1 MREAVFASV
10 SRLRGTGYVYTG
22 PGWGVTVGTGWCF
35 SVTWYILVVAS
46 SPFKCFLCGR
56 YLKSVGVYKC
66 HMNLHTRTRRPS
78 GLRVPPVQP
87 RVPFRPAARRR
98 QKRSRTCKICGKT
111 VCRSGLL
118 KAHMNLHLGRQRYA
132 CTKCSKH
139 FHSANALSKHSC
151 PGTCPTT
158 AIDCREKEDEKSTAA
173 DPSPQC
179 SVAHETVENFALQP
193 VMVPHGC
200 KSGQGYKCVLCGKV
214 LSRMDIFKA
223 HMNLHTGAQPFQC
236 NECGESFSRYNQ
248 RTYHKMV
255 MHAAMPTSQA
265 DQQSHASLGTAADF
279 VMLRDED
286 AASRDRKRKGF
297 TRKSHTCEV
306 CGKTLSCLWR
316 LKSHMNLHSGIRPY
330 QCQHCPKTYFSS
342 SALIQHIGKKHTP
355 EPAVSNTQAL
365 TCAAEDTSVAVKK
378 LAQRNLKEKSTVDVM
393 SPQCSVAQETVEN
406 FVVQPVMVPH
416 GCKSGQGY
424 KCVLCGKVLS
434 RMDIFK
440 AHMNLHTGAQ
450 PFQCNECGE
459 SFSRYSQKS
468 YHKMV
473 KHGAMPTSRA
483 DQQSHASPPKQQI
496 PGKQVTHS
504 SPASCAG
511 SGQPPTTECKTS
523 TASVRDRCTGGED
536 QQNVPVMLE
545 EEHVASLDKEG
556 STRRSLTCEVCGKT
570 LSCLGRLKSHMNLHS
585 GSKPYQCQ
593 HCPKAY
599 FSSSAL
605 TLHVRTKH
613 TPEPAVQNMS
623 EPTA

>member
-1 MREAVFASV
+1 MRETAFASV
-10 SRLRGTGYVYTG
+10 SSGYRVYRYRYAVRGTI
-22 PGWGVTVGTGWCF
+22 VGR
-35 SVTWYILVVAS
+35 WYWLVLLGHLNVA
-46 SPFKCFLCGR
+46 SPFKCVLCGR
-56 YLKSVGVYKC
+56 YLKSVGVYQC

-132 CTKCSKH
+132 CSKCSKH
-139 FHSANALSKHSC
+139 FHSANALSNHSC

-158 AIDCREKEDEKSTAA
+158 AMDCREKEDEKNTAA
-173 DPSPQC
+173 APSPQC
-179 SVAHETVENFALQP
+179 SVAHETVENFALKP

-214 LSRMDIFKA
+214 LSRLDIFKA

-236 NECGESFSRYNQ
+236 DECSESFSRYNQ
-248 RTYHKMV
+248 RSNHKMV
-255 MHAAMPTSQA
+255 MHAAVPTSQA
-265 DQQSHASLGTAADF
+265 DQQSHASLGRAADF
-279 VMLRDED
+279 VMLREEHV
-286 AASRDRKRKGF
+286 ASRDRKGKGS
-297 TRKSHTCEV
+297 TKKTCEV

-316 LKSHMNLHSGIRPY
+316 LKSHMNLHSGSRPY

-355 EPAVSNTQAL
+355 EAAVSNTQAL

-416 GCKSGQGY
+416 SCKSGQGY

-434 RMDIFK
+434 RLDIFK

-450 PFQCNECGE
+450 PFRCDECGE
-459 SFSRYSQKS
+459 SFSRHNQRR
-468 YHKMV
+468 YHKIV

-483 DQQSHASPPKQQI
+483 DQQSHARPPKQKI

-504 SPASCAG
+504 SPASCTG

-523 TASVRDRCTGGED
+523 TASVQDCCTGGED
-536 QQNVPVMLE
+536 QQNVTVDLE
-545 EEHVASLDKEG
+545 EEEHAASLDKEG

-585 GSKPYQCQ
+585 GSRPYQCQ

-623 EPTA
+623 EPTE